1 MLQKQKKRANQKKKK
16 VHRRNNMVREMACRK
31 CKFVTVG
38 KVCPVCKS
46 SDLTPDWQG
55 VVLIV
60 NPEGSRIASTLG
72 ISVKGKYALK
82 VT

>member
-1 MLQKQKKRANQKKKK
+1 MAKEL
-16 VHRRNNMVREMACRK
+16 ACRK
-31 CKFVTVG
+31 CKCVTIG

-55 VVLIV
+55 VVLV
-60 NPEGSRIASTLG
+60 SNPGESRIAKTLG
-72 ISVKGKYALK
+72 ITVKGKYALK

>member
-1 MLQKQKKRANQKKKK
+1 
-16 VHRRNNMVREMACRK
+16 MVREMACRK

-38 KVCPVCKS
+38 KVCPACKS

-72 ISVKGKYALK
+72 ISVKGKYALR